1 VRRFEAGRGEEL
13 ERSLPAGD
21 SRRRVGRWGVVF
33 WERKVVRRF
42 VRSIV
47 LDIGEKGEEG
57 IGWGYE

>member
-1 VRRFEAGRGEEL
+1 M
-13 ERSLPAGD
+13 
-21 SRRRVGRWGVVF
+21 VF

-57 IGWGYE
+57 VGWGYE